1 MSHSIMDISPLE
13 GVCTEYDDAAP
24 TFGDKKL
31 PRLAN
36 KPMLPNILAL
46 NKLSKM
52 KGTDKEL
59 TKEIDRYQERFGGFL
74 IKRLPEWE
82 KDIYTALNYAKQ
94 NYSDLIDF
102 DKGIGLTG
110 HSFGGAIAY
119 YLCMKDPQFK
129 CGVNIDGI
137 LFGKYN
143 DKVMDKPFLM
153 IACDEHEVIAA
164 RVYGKVLV
172 KKNAWLGMN
181 VTICP
186 GVTIGEYAVV
196 AAGAVVTK
204 DVPAYAVVGGVP
216 AKVIRMLDPSE
227 QKE

>member
-1 MSHSIMDISPLE
+1 
-13 GVCTEYDDAAP
+13 
-24 TFGDKKL
+24 
-31 PRLAN
+31 
-36 KPMLPNILAL
+36 MLPNILAL

-59 TKEIDRYQERFGGFL
+59 TKEFDRYQERFGGFL

-102 DKGIGLTG
+102 DKGIGLSG

-164 RVYGKVLV
+164 RVCCMRS
-172 KKNAWLGMN
+172 A
-181 VTICP
+181 
-186 GVTIGEYAVV
+186 
-196 AAGAVVTK
+196 
-204 DVPAYAVVGGVP
+204 PAYKAVFRDMKHVGFSDMKFAIPKAMSGIAGKLDADLMHENLCKCHLEFFNAHLKRTNETFDV
-216 AKVIRMLDPSE
+216 KTNDVIRFE
-227 QKE
+227 AFV